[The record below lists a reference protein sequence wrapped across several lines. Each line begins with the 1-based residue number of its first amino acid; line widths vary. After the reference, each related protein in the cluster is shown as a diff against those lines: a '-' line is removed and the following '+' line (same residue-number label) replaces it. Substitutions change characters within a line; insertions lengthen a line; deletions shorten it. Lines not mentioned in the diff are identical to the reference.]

1 MAASN
6 RLYNNLMQS
15 MEQNDGE
22 DRALAGDSDK
32 NQVNESSD
40 AIQDDPIDSYL
51 PQKIITTDH
60 ILTPRSVTE

>member
-32 NQVNESSD
+32 NQVNEQLFINESSD

-51 PQKIITTDH
+51 P
-60 ILTPRSVTE
+60 